1 MKKQHIN
8 EQVTVTVFG
17 FRNNLSTY
25 PKKIEYQGLTYS
37 FIDAGLRCLV
47 KSGNIIS
54 EVFTLSDGARDYYLK
69 KEHQGMKW
77 TLLKI
82 A

>member
-8 EQVTVTVFG
+8 EQVTVTALG

-54 EVFTLSDGARDYYLK
+54 EIFTLSDGHRNYYLK
-69 KEHQGMKW
+69 KEYQGMKW

-82 A
+82 T